1 MLPSVKL
8 FGARRCQAKSRRS
21 GEQCKNPA
29 AYGQKSCVYHGA
41 HRSVARLTGP
51 NNPSYKH
58 GKETQKARSE
68 RRERVRELQQLE
80 AAGRALGMIVGPKTR
95 GRKVSN

>member
-8 FGARRCQAKSRRS
+8 YGARRCQVKSKRT

-29 AYGQKSCVYHGA
+29 AYGQKACRFHGA
-41 HRSVARLTGP
+41 HRTVVKLEGID
-51 NNPSYKH
+51 NPAYKH

-80 AAGRALGMIVGPKTR
+80 VAGRALGMIVGPKTR
-95 GRKVSN
+95 GRKIC

>member
-1 MLPSVKL
+1 MIGGKVLDYILS
-8 FGARRCQAKSRRS
+8 
-21 GEQCKNPA
+21 
-29 AYGQKSCVYHGA
+29 A

-68 RRERVRELQQLE
+68 RRERVRELQHLE
-80 AAGRALGMIVGPKTR
+80 VAGRALGMIVGPRTR
-95 GRKVSN
+95 GRKIC